1 MPIDWDAVLEK
12 HEQAERETLEQL
24 REAKREQREAYLADA
39 ERIVREQPE
48 AVEVAL
54 KLLRSRPEHTEKIKA
69 AAEVADLE
77 KLKTWA
83 RIAHYPTSKF
93 E

>member
-12 HEQAERETLEQL
+12 REQEEREMLEQM
-24 REAKREQREAYLADA
+24 RDAKRERRAAYLADA

-48 AVEVAL
+48 AVEIAL
-54 KLLRSRPEHTEKIKA
+54 KLLRSRPDHAEKIKA

-77 KLKTWA
+77 KLKQWERT
-83 RIAHYPTSKF
+83 AHFAYMKF